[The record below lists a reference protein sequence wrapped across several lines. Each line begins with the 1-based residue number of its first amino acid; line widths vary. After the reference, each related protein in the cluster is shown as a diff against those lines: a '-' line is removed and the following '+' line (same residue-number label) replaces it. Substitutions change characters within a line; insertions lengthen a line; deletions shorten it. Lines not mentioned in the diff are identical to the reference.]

1 MRNSREKSRAAGAAY
16 AAQQKPEL
24 VKSLGGE
31 AKRMA
36 ETMPADE
43 VEKLAHFERDKS
55 KSTRK

>member
-1 MRNSREKSRAAGAAY
+1 MRNSREKSRIAGAAY

-24 VKSLGGE
+24 VQSLGGE

-43 VEKLAHFERDKS
+43 VEKLVHLERDKAQRD
-55 KSTRK
+55 RK